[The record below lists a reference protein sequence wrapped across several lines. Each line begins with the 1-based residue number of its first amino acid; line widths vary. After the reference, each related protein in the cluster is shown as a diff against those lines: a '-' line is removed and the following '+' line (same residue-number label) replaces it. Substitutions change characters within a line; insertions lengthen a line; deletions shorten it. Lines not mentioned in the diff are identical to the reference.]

1 MPMESSGKKK
11 VDPRRIDKQAIRE
24 LVGGKS
30 PQRIV
35 TKPSE
40 KKDTASIASE
50 QPIRQKEQSG
60 GMLDGETK
68 FLHGIRSEKRKSLH
82 IDADLH
88 HQLSSLIW
96 AIGCS
101 DITMEGLVNR
111 LLTQHFEEYKDVLN
125 AMTEDR

>member
-1 MPMESSGKKK
+1 MEYSGKKK
-11 VDPRRIDKQAIRE
+11 VDPHRIDKQTIRE

-40 KKDTASIASE
+40 KKDTASIVPE
-50 QPIRQKEQSG
+50 QPVGQTEQPG
-60 GMLDGETK
+60 RMPDHETT

-88 HQLSSLIW
+88 HQLCSLIW
-96 AIGCS
+96 AIGCGE
-101 DITMEGLVNR
+101 ITMEGLVNR

>member
-1 MPMESSGKKK
+1 MENSGKKK
-11 VDPRRIDKQAIRE
+11 VDPHRIDKQAIRE

-35 TKPSE
+35 AKPSE
-40 KKDTASIASE
+40 ERDTACIVPEQLVGQTE
-50 QPIRQKEQSG
+50 QPGR
-60 GMLDGETK
+60 MPDHETR

-96 AIGCS
+96 AIGCG

>member
-1 MPMESSGKKK
+1 MEYSGKKK
-11 VDPRRIDKQAIRE
+11 VDPHRIDKQAIRE

-30 PQRIV
+30 TQRIV

-60 GMLDGETK
+60 RMPDHETT

-88 HQLSSLIW
+88 HQLCSLIW
-96 AIGCS
+96 AIGCGE
-101 DITMEGLVNR
+101 ITMEGLVNR

>member
-1 MPMESSGKKK
+1 MKNSGKKK

-35 TKPSE
+35 TRPPE
-40 KKDTASIASE
+40 ETDTASIVSE
-50 QPIRQKEQSG
+50 QPAGQTKQPGR
-60 GMLDGETK
+60 MLDHETT

-82 IDADLH
+82 IDAGLH
-88 HQLSSLIW
+88 QQLCSLIW
-96 AIGCS
+96 AIGYG

>member
-1 MPMESSGKKK
+1 MENPGKKK

-35 TKPSE
+35 TKSSE
-40 KKDTASIASE
+40 ERDTASIVPE
-50 QPIRQKEQSG
+50 QLIGQAEQSG
-60 GMLDGETK
+60 GMLDHETK

-96 AIGCS
+96 AIGCG

-125 AMTEDR
+125 VMTEDR

>member
-1 MPMESSGKKK
+1 MEYSGKKK
-11 VDPRRIDKQAIRE
+11 VDPHRIDKQAIRE

-30 PQRIV
+30 TQRIV

-40 KKDTASIASE
+40 KKDTATIASE

-60 GMLDGETK
+60 RMPDHETT

-88 HQLSSLIW
+88 HQLCSLIW
-96 AIGCS
+96 AIGCGE
-101 DITMEGLVNR
+101 ITMEGLVNR

>member
-1 MPMESSGKKK
+1 MEYSGKKK
-11 VDPRRIDKQAIRE
+11 VDPHRIDKQAIRE

-35 TKPSE
+35 AKPSE
-40 KKDTASIASE
+40 ERDTASVVPE
-50 QPIRQKEQSG
+50 QPVGQTERPGRIP
-60 GMLDGETK
+60 DHETT

-96 AIGCS
+96 AIGCG

-125 AMTEDR
+125 AMTENR

>member
-1 MPMESSGKKK
+1 MEYSGKKK
-11 VDPRRIDKQAIRE
+11 VDPRWIDKQAIRE

-35 TKPSE
+35 AKPSE
-40 KKDTASIASE
+40 ERDTVSIVPE
-50 QPIRQKEQSG
+50 QPIVQTERPG
-60 GMLDGETK
+60 RMLGHETIL
-68 FLHGIRSEKRKSLH
+68 LHGIRSEKRKSLH
-82 IDADLH
+82 IDAGLH
-88 HQLSSLIW
+88 HQLCSLIW
-96 AIGCS
+96 AIGCG

>member
-1 MPMESSGKKK
+1 MEYSGKKK
-11 VDPRRIDKQAIRE
+11 VDPHRIDKQAIRE

-40 KKDTASIASE
+40 KKDTASIVPE
-50 QPIRQKEQSG
+50 QPVGQTEQPG
-60 GMLDGETK
+60 RMPDHETT

-88 HQLSSLIW
+88 HKLCFLIW
-96 AIGCS
+96 AIGCGE
-101 DITMEGLVNR
+101 ITMEGLVNR

>member
-1 MPMESSGKKK
+1 MESSGKKK

-68 FLHGIRSEKRKSLH
+68 FLHGIRGEKRKSLH

>member
-1 MPMESSGKKK
+1 MEYSGKKK
-11 VDPRRIDKQAIRE
+11 VDPHRIDKQAIRE

-40 KKDTASIASE
+40 KKDTASIVPE
-50 QPIRQKEQSG
+50 QPVGQTEQPG
-60 GMLDGETK
+60 RMPDHETT

-88 HQLSSLIW
+88 HQLCFLIW
-96 AIGCS
+96 AIGCG

>member
-1 MPMESSGKKK
+1 MKNSGKKK
-11 VDPRRIDKQAIRE
+11 VDPRLLDKQAIRE

-40 KKDTASIASE
+40 ETDTASIVSE
-50 QPIRQKEQSG
+50 QPAGLTEQSG
-60 GMLDGETK
+60 RMSGHETG
-68 FLHGIRSEKRKSLH
+68 FLPGIRSEKRKSLH
-82 IDADLH
+82 IDAGLH

-96 AIGCS
+96 AVGCG

-111 LLTQHFEEYKDVLN
+111 LLTRHFEEYKDVLN

>member
-1 MPMESSGKKK
+1 MENSGKKK

-24 LVGGKS
+24 LVGGK
-30 PQRIV
+30 PTQRII

-50 QPIRQKEQSG
+50 QPIVQTEQSG
-60 GMLDGETK
+60 GMPDGETK

-82 IDADLH
+82 IDAGLH

-96 AIGCS
+96 AIGCG